1 MQQSPELA
9 CESTYPITFGDLDPM
24 GIVWHGNYFSF
35 FEAGREAWGRKHD
48 LDAMFM
54 YESGAFTPI
63 VRSVIEHKAM
73 LSYGDTAI
81 IHTIYVPSPAAK
93 IILRY
98 TVHSTLKNCIV
109 ATGETVQVFL
119 DKDKQLLLDAPDV
132 FKAWKK
138 RHGFA

>member
-1 MQQSPELA
+1 MQQPDLS

-35 FEAGREAWGRKHD
+35 FESGREAWGRKHH

-54 YESGAFTPI
+54 YENGVFTPI
-63 VRSVIEHKAM
+63 VRSVIDHKAM
-73 LSYGDTAI
+73 LSYGDTALI
-81 IHTIYVPSPAAK
+81 RTEYVPTPAAK

-98 TVHSTLKNCIV
+98 VVTSELKNAIV

-119 DKDKQLLLDAPDV
+119 DKDKQLLLDPPEV
-132 FKAWKK
+132 YKAW
-138 RHGFA
+138 RQRNGMS